1 MTTADDDFLAAQ
13 STYYSARA
21 PEYDDW
27 WHRRGRYDSGPE
39 VNARW
44 FHESDLLFQAMA
56 GAGLSGHVLEL
67 ACGTGTWTERLV
79 AQGLR
84 VTAVD
89 ASAEMLALNRSK
101 VGGAGVEYVQ
111 ADLFRWAPDR
121 LYDGVVMGFWLSHVP
136 PDRLDPFLRTV
147 RTAVPAGARLFLVD
161 SQYQDEV
168 AARDRILAGRRA
180 TTTTRILA
188 DGRRF
193 EIVKVFYETADL
205 EAAFARAGFRVS
217 VERTESFFIHGA
229 GEAV

>member
-1 MTTADDDFLAAQ
+1 MTIADDDLLAAQ
-13 STYYSARA
+13 SSYYSARA
-21 PEYDDW
+21 REYDDW

-44 FHESDLLFQAMA
+44 FRERARLFQAMT

-67 ACGTGTWTERLV
+67 ACGTGAWTERLA

-89 ASAEMLALNRSK
+89 ASAEMLALNRAR
-101 VGGAGVEYVQ
+101 VGDGTVEYVR
-111 ADLFRWAPDR
+111 ADLFQWTPDR

-136 PDRLDPFLRTV
+136 PERLDPFLRTV
-147 RTAVPAGARLFLVD
+147 RAAAPTGGRLFVVD
-161 SQYQDEV
+161 SQYQDEA
-168 AARDRILAGRRA
+168 AARDRVLTGRRA

-193 EIVKVFYETADL
+193 EIVKVFYEPPDL
-205 EAAFARAGFRVS
+205 EAAFERAGFRVS